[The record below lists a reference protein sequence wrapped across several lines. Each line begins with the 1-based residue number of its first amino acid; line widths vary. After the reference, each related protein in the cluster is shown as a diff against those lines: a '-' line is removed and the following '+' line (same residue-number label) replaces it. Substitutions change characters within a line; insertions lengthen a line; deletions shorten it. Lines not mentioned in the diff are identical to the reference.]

1 MIPRD
6 QPDLKENGVFFSLV
20 VIYLANVI
28 VISVLLCLA
37 LEDLSWDHWANELV
51 NSWEYL
57 KSFMSKV
64 DISSILNTKI

>member
-20 VIYLANVI
+20 VIYLANVV

-37 LEDLSWDHWANELV
+37 LKRIYPGITGLMNWL
-51 NSWEYL
+51 
-57 KSFMSKV
+57 
-64 DISSILNTKI
+64 ILGNT